1 MKPNIGPLD
10 RALRLI
16 IGLVI
21 LGLGYVNGSWWGL
34 VGLLPILTAVVRFCP
49 AYCPFKIN
57 TGKRE

>member
-34 VGLLPILTAVVRFCP
+34 VGLLPILTAVIRFCP
-49 AYCPFKIN
+49 AYCPFKLN
-57 TGKRE
+57 TGAK